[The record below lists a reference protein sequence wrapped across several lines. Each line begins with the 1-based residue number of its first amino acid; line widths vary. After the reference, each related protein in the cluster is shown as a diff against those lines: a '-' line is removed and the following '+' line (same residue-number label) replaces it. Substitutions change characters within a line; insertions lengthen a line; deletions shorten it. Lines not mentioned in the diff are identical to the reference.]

1 MFATIKEVIFSIINE
16 TNYNRLI
23 TIENNFL
30 EMRNEIELEAIIEDY
45 LNGKLTVEEQKA
57 FEQLR
62 NNDPIVDHKV
72 VAHKVFL
79 ESMKQYANILT
90 LKQQMDASHEQIDV
104 AAISAKVKPH
114 PSRIIRIFR
123 NNKAAIAVAASFLV
137 LASVV
142 YLGQTKQDGN
152 MQLLNNRVN
161 EIKGS
166 QDNIIRVFNE
176 PRVPNT
182 TPAKYGG
189 TGFAISSNGYVLTSY
204 HVIKGAD
211 SVYIQ
216 NSKGISF
223 KAKAYYTDAVNDIAI
238 LKVDDSSFENLNS
251 LPYSIKKNSTG
262 IGELVYTLGYPKED
276 VVLGNGYVSSKTG
289 LNGDT
294 LAFQVAIPVY
304 PGNSGGPLLDNNGN
318 IVGVIKGKEN
328 KADGAAFA
336 VKSKYIMEA
345 LNAIPQ
351 DSLRKRIEYSKISP
365 LQGLKRKD
373 QVAKMQDYVFMIK
386 VY

>member
-1 MFATIKEVIFSIINE
+1 MK
-16 TNYNRLI
+16 
-23 TIENNFL
+23 
-30 EMRNEIELEAIIEDY
+30 NEIELEAIIEDY
-45 LNGKLTVEEQKA
+45 LNGKLTAEEQKA

-90 LKQQMDASHEQIDV
+90 LKQQMDAAHDQIDV
-104 AAISAKVKPH
+104 DAISAKVKPH
-114 PSRIIRIFR
+114 PSRIIRMFR
-123 NNKAAIAVAASFLV
+123 NNKAAIAVAASFLI
-137 LASVV
+137 LASIV
-142 YLGQTKQDGN
+142 YIGQLKQKDDIQYLSGQIAQTGKKTDG
-152 MQLLNNRVN
+152 L
-161 EIKGS
+161 IK
-166 QDNIIRVFNE
+166 IIDKRSASIDA
-176 PRVPNT
+176 
-182 TPAKYGG
+182 TPARYSGS
-189 TGFAISSNGYVLTSY
+189 GFAISGNGYILTSY

-216 NSKGISF
+216 NNKGNSF
-223 KAKAYYTDAVNDIAI
+223 KAKAYYTDPVNDVAI
-238 LKVDDSSFENLNS
+238 LKIDDSSFENLGT
-251 LPYSIKKNSTG
+251 LPYSIKKTGAG
-262 IGELVYTLGYPKED
+262 IGELVYTLGFPKED

-294 LAFQVAIPVY
+294 LAFQVAIPVN

-318 IVGVIKGKEN
+318 IVGIIKGKEN
-328 KADGAAFA
+328 KIEGAAFA

-351 DSLRKRIEYSKISP
+351 DSLRKRIAFGKRSL
-365 LQGLKRKD
+365 LQGLKRD
-373 QVAKMQDYVFMIK
+373 QQVRKMQDYVFMIK

>member
-1 MFATIKEVIFSIINE
+1 MK
-16 TNYNRLI
+16 
-23 TIENNFL
+23 
-30 EMRNEIELEAIIEDY
+30 NEIELEAIIEDY
-45 LNGKLTVEEQKA
+45 LNDKLTVEERKA

-79 ESMKQYANILT
+79 ESLKQYADVLA
-90 LKQQMDASHEQIDV
+90 LKQQMDAAHDQIDV

-114 PSRIIRIFR
+114 PSRIVRMFR

-137 LASVV
+137 LASMV
-142 YLGQTKQDGN
+142 YFGQTKQDGN
-152 MQLLNNRVN
+152 IQDLSNKVTIIQQQTADGLLNHNRN
-161 EIKGS
+161 PKNNN
-166 QDNIIRVFNE
+166 Q
-176 PRVPNT
+176 
-182 TPAKYGG
+182 TPARYSGS
-189 TGFAISSNGYVLTSY
+189 GFAISSNGYILTNY

-216 NSKGISF
+216 NSKGNSY
-223 KAKAYYTDAVNDIAI
+223 KAKAYYTDPVNDIAV
-238 LKVDDSSFENLNS
+238 LKISDSDFKYLGA
-251 LPYSIKKNSTG
+251 LPYTLKRSGTN
-262 IGELVYTLGYPKED
+262 IGELVYTLGYPKDD
-276 VVLGNGYVSSKTG
+276 VVLGDGYVSSKTG

-294 LAFQVAIPVY
+294 ISYQVAIPVN

-328 KADGAAFA
+328 KVDGAAFA

-351 DSLRKRIEYSKISP
+351 DSLRKRIVYGKRSP
-365 LQGLKRKD
+365 LQGLKRDK
-373 QVAKMQDYVFMIK
+373 QIAKMQDYVFMIK